1 MNVDP
6 ERFRIVVHELRS
18 PVAALEA
25 LAAAARTTYEP
36 ATLRRMV
43 ALGIAAARDVE
54 RIVADPEL
62 LSLRL
67 DGVDVAALAAEF
79 TAPSVEVEANG
90 EASVRGDATRLRQA
104 IANLVANAL
113 RHGTRAVIEVG
124 EEHGLVVV
132 SVTDDGP
139 GIEPGLDPFAR
150 GASGTGSTG
159 YGLWLARAIAEA
171 HGGTLELADPP
182 AQGARLRLSLPSSS
196 A

>member
-25 LAAAARTTYEP
+25 LAAAARTTYDP

-79 TAPSVEVEANG
+79 AAPSVEVEANG

-113 RHGTRAVIEVG
+113 RHGTRAVI
-124 EEHGLVVV
+124 
-132 SVTDDGP
+132 
-139 GIEPGLDPFAR
+139 
-150 GASGTGSTG
+150 
-159 YGLWLARAIAEA
+159 
-171 HGGTLELADPP
+171 
-182 AQGARLRLSLPSSS
+182 
-196 A
+196 